1 MSYESHG
8 WLVDASRVC
17 RSDYILRCRLSR
29 LCRVPLALPGVASAR
44 VNYGEIF
51 FAASS
56 ILRLNSVLRSSL
68 THSWVS
74 L

>member
-17 RSDYILRCRLSR
+17 RSDYILRCRISLVSVVCLW
-29 LCRVPLALPGVASAR
+29 LCLASAR

-68 THSWVS
+68 THSWVA

>member
-29 LCRVPLALPGVASAR
+29 LCRVPLALPGLCAR
-44 VNYGEIF
+44 ELRRDFFRGEF
-51 FAASS
+51 YSTTKFRAP
-56 ILRLNSVLRSSL
+56 L
-68 THSWVS
+68 
-74 L
+74 